1 MPRWLTTALIIAV
14 AALLTWAMFQSN
26 SNSPAIPED
35 PPTTQTPPDGPGS
48 PGTPDTPDTPGTQP
62 PDAPKPP
69 TTDPGTGTP
78 NTPDAPDPSPE
89 PTTPVDKIE
98 GLKVI
103 GAVAKQADPTIG
115 GTEFDESVNPYVF
128 EARFTQWGAAVR
140 HIKLARYS
148 SSLKEHNPLVL
159 QEVAT
164 INEGGRKKGVYPMAV
179 QAVTINGQTL
189 LLWNQRW
196 NAGEITA
203 SEDGVSSV
211 TFTIEIADA
220 SDKPVLRIER
230 TWRASP
236 GRYDLRVSHNL
247 VNLSDKPLD
256 VALQQ
261 LGPVDLPGEMGYMG
275 DKRNV
280 TIATLRPLGQGDTNQ
295 QRVSTDGYRLDRAS
309 VIDGES
315 AELYPGAKYEPNF
328 QLLWAAMDN
337 RYFTVVTHG
346 VVDPERIAV
355 RPIEGEVGSIS
366 RVVWGSPA
374 LEAQYKTL
382 GFTLDGTTNRI
393 DAGKSRAIVFDIYA
407 GPKEP
412 KILKEKE
419 EYVALKMGDLVVYN
433 LGGFCAF
440 CTFEFLATG
449 LMGFLQFI
457 QSIVADWGVAIICL
471 VAVVRLILH
480 PLTKRSQINMM
491 KVSKQMQ
498 ALQPE
503 MAKIKEKYADNKEKL
518 NAETMKLYRE
528 KGVNPAAMG
537 LGCLPMFLQMPIWF
551 ALYAMLYFAIELR
564 HEPAF
569 YGVFQSI
576 SSDAWMFLADLS
588 SRDGFIP
595 LPESMQFNLPALG
608 LIDAINILPLLMGF
622 VFFLQQKYTTAATP
636 PASEQAAQ
644 QQKMMK
650 WMTLLFP
657 VFLYNAPSGLTLY
670 ILTSTTVGV
679 IESRRVRAHLKE
691 LEDSGELYK
700 KKETKPGGFMD
711 RLSKAVEAKQKEAA
725 AKKGGSPAQSAGPK
739 LPTDKK
745 KKKRR
750 GKGGNRF

>member
-1 MPRWLTTALIIAV
+1 MPRWLTTVIIIV
-14 AALLTWAMFQSN
+14 AAGFLALAMFQSN
-26 SNSPAIPED
+26 TNAPPIAED
-35 PPTTQTPPDGPGS
+35 PPTAPPIEQ
-48 PGTPDTPDTPGTQP
+48 PGTPDVPMIE
-62 PDAPKPP
+62 PP
-69 TTDPGTGTP
+69 TTPDPGTTP
-78 NTPDAPDPSPE
+78 PTVDP
-89 PTTPVDKIE
+89 PTTPDPPAPVPVPATPAGTIE
-98 GLKVI
+98 GLKVVP
-103 GAVAKQADPTIG
+103 VATVQPEPTIG
-115 GTEFDESVNPYVF
+115 GTAFDEKENPYVF
-128 EARFTQWGAAVR
+128 EARFSPWGASIY

-148 SSLKEHNPLVL
+148 SKVDEHDPLVL

-164 INEGGRKKGVYPMAV
+164 VNDNGQKKGVYPMAV
-179 QAVTINGQTL
+179 QAVTINGKTL
-189 LLWNQRW
+189 TLWNHRW
-196 NAGEITA
+196 SAGEIA
-203 SEDGVSSV
+203 KGEDGSSAV
-211 TFTIEIADA
+211 TFSIEIADA
-220 SDKPVLRIER
+220 SDTKVLRIER

-236 GRYDLRVSHNL
+236 GRYDLRVSHKLINL
-247 VNLSDKPLD
+247 TEKPLD

-261 LGPVDLPGEMGYMG
+261 LGPVDLPGEGGYMG

-280 TIATLRPLGQGDTNQ
+280 TIASLRPLGYGESDG
-295 QRVSTDGYRLDRAS
+295 QRVSTDGYRLDRIG
-309 VIDGES
+309 VLDDES
-315 AELYPGAKYEPNF
+315 PDIYPGKKYEPDM

-346 VVDPERIAV
+346 VVDPEHIAV
-355 RPIEGEVGSIS
+355 SPIDSEVRAVS
-366 RVVWGSPA
+366 RVIWGPA
-374 LEAQYKTL
+374 GADAEYKTL
-382 GFTLDGTTNRI
+382 GFTLDGTTNRLE
-393 DAGKSRAIVFDIYA
+393 AGKSRSIVYDIYA
-407 GPKEP
+407 GPKDP
-412 KILKEKE
+412 AILKTKP
-419 EYVALKMGDLVVYN
+419 EYEALKMGDLVVYN

-440 CTFEFLATG
+440 CTFDFLATG
-449 LMGFLQFI
+449 LMAFLSWI
-457 QSIVADWGVAIICL
+457 HSLVADWGVAIILL

-498 ALQPE
+498 QLQPE
-503 MAKIKEKYADNKEKL
+503 MAKIKEKYADDKEKL

-528 KGVNPAAMG
+528 RGVNPAAMG

-569 YGVFQSI
+569 YGVFQAVSG
-576 SSDAWMFLADLS
+576 DAWMFLADLS
-588 SRDGFIP
+588 TRDGFIP
-595 LPESMQFNLPALG
+595 LPESWSFNMPALG
-608 LIDAINILPLLMGF
+608 LIDAINILPLLMGI

-691 LEDSGELYK
+691 LEESGELYK

-711 RLSKAVEAKQKEAA
+711 RLSKAVEEKQKEAM
-725 AKKGGSPAQSAGPK
+725 AKKGGGGTSTQPSGPK